1 MTRRYR
7 ALLKLAPRTLRERHG
22 AEMEALFNE
31 RLASARRTG
40 ITAAAAVWLHAAA
53 DLIRARL
60 ASLAYERTQLTHSL
74 APFDIRQSSLTERTS
89 NMAASDLRYGWRAL
103 VRQRSASAL
112 VVVMLA
118 LGIAVNV
125 AVFSLVN
132 GLFLRPF
139 PFPHPDR
146 LVYINTAAP
155 KWNLD
160 VVGINY
166 PDFDV
171 WQRDQKLFD
180 AIAMYETNDYNFA
193 DAGAA
198 ERIRGARITHDFP
211 NVFGVTPIVGRSFTA
226 EEDRPKA
233 APVVVISEALWRERF
248 GSDPGVTSRTLRLD
262 GVTRTIIGVMPS
274 QAAFPDD
281 VRLWVPYAGDPAQP
295 YESYSGDGIGRMK
308 PGVTVERADADIKR
322 AHQPIWDTREKQRI
336 VTPFVRPLHETFVR
350 DYRGAAKTMVGA
362 VAVLLLIACAN
373 VAAVMLARAL
383 ARRREMGIRLAL
395 GSTRLRLLRQLL
407 VENLILAAVG
417 GVLGLVAG
425 QWALAALLNMVPDQL
440 PRWAAFNLDA
450 RVAAFAVL
458 IVVATVILFGW
469 APALHAVAGDLR
481 SAVNATTNGT
491 TAAPRGR
498 RTLWALVGG
507 EFALAAVLLVCGLLL
522 VKAFDRVRHVD
533 PGFRSDRVLLSV
545 IPLSEG
551 TRPKWE
557 QWLAFWSDLESRVA
571 VLPGVD
577 AVGLITCAPLSGCH
591 TGNFFQPEN
600 ALPRPDGKNPVVLW
614 RTASPGYITAM
625 GLRLKE
631 GRFIQEADSQKGA
644 APVVV
649 VNETF
654 VRTFWGDGVPAVGR
668 RVRQGRDLLTIVGV
682 TADVKHYGLEQPVRP
697 AVYLPMRFDPRP
709 VMMLAVHT
717 TVEPTS
723 ITPSLREV
731 LRQMDPEVPLYRVR
745 TMEQQIRQSMA
756 LRAAFSWM
764 LAVFAGLA
772 FVLAIGGA
780 YGVAMYLVT
789 QRTREIG
796 IRVALGART
805 RDIFR
810 GIVAGGLGVVCTGV
824 AIGLLAAVVVAGQ
837 LGDALFGVNARDP
850 GVLALVVI
858 VLLATALVANGLPA
872 RRAARI
878 DPMRSL
884 RTDG

>member
-1 MTRRYR
+1 MQ
-7 ALLKLAPRTLRERHG
+7 
-22 AEMEALFNE
+22 ALFE
-31 RLASARRTG
+31 DRLAAARRVGTV
-40 ITAAAAVWLHAAA
+40 AAAAVWMRATVDILAAHL
-53 DLIRARL
+53 D
-60 ASLAYERTQLTHSL
+60 SNPCERVQLTIPVDERNSIM
-74 APFDIRQSSLTERTS
+74 AGSDIRY
-89 NMAASDLRYGWRAL
+89 AWRAL
-103 VRQRSASAL
+103 LRQRGASAL
-112 VVVMLA
+112 VIVMLA

-146 LVYINTAAP
+146 LAYINTAAP

-166 PDFDV
+166 PDFAV
-171 WQRDQKLFD
+171 WQKDQKLFD
-180 AIAMYETNDYNFA
+180 AITMYESENFNLA
-193 DAGAA
+193 DGGGA
-198 ERIRGARITHDFP
+198 ERIRGARITYDYP
-211 NVFGVTPIVGRSFTA
+211 KVFGVAPVLGRSFTA
-226 EEDRPKA
+226 DEDRPKA
-233 APVVVISEALWRERF
+233 PPVVVISEALWRERF
-248 GSDPGVTSRTLRLD
+248 GSDPNITSRTLRLN
-262 GVTRTIIGVMPS
+262 GVARSVIGVMPAR
-274 QAAFPDD
+274 AAFPDD

-308 PGVTVERADADIKR
+308 PGVTVEQADADIKR

-350 DYRGAAKTMVGA
+350 DYRGATKTIAGA
-362 VAVLLLIACAN
+362 VVVLLLIACAN

-407 VENLILAAVG
+407 VENLMLAAAG
-417 GVLGLVAG
+417 GAIGLVAG
-425 QWALAALLNMVPDQL
+425 QWALAALLSMVPDQL
-440 PRWAAFNLDA
+440 PAWAAFRLDA
-450 RVAAFAVL
+450 RVAAFSVL
-458 IVVATVILFGW
+458 IVVVTVILFGW
-469 APALHAVAGDLR
+469 APGLHAVAGDLR

-522 VKAFDRVRHVD
+522 FKAFDRVRHVD
-533 PGFRSDRVLLSV
+533 PGFRSDHVLLAT
-545 IPLSEG
+545 IPLSDG
-551 TRPKWE
+551 TRPE
-557 QWLAFWSDLESRVA
+557 PRQWLSFWSDLERRVA
-571 VLPGVD
+571 GVPGVD
-577 AVGLITCAPLSGCH
+577 ASGFITCAPLSGCH
-591 TGNFFQPEN
+591 TGNFFRPEN
-600 ALPRPDGKNPVVLW
+600 ALPQPEGKNPVVLW
-614 RTASPGYITAM
+614 RTASPGYAAAM
-625 GLRLKE
+625 GLRLNE
-631 GRFIQEADSQKGA
+631 GRFLEERDSLKGA
-644 APVVV
+644 APVLV

-654 VRTFWGDGVPAVGR
+654 VRTFWGDGVKAVGR
-668 RVRQGRDLLTIVGV
+668 RVRQGDNNVLTIVGV
-682 TADVKHYGLEQPVRP
+682 TADVKHYGLEVAMRP
-697 AVYLPMRFDPRP
+697 GVYLPMPLDPRT

-723 ITPSLREV
+723 IVPSLRDV
-731 LRQMDPEVPLYRVR
+731 LRQMDPEVPLYRVK
-745 TMEQQIRQSMA
+745 TMDQQIRQSMA
-756 LRAAFSWM
+756 MRAAFSWM

-810 GIVAGGLGVVCTGV
+810 GVVAAGLGVVAGGV
-824 AIGLLAAVVVAGQ
+824 AVGVLGALVVARQ

-850 GVLALVVI
+850 GVLAIVVV

>member
-1 MTRRYR
+1 MAGSDFRFAWR
-7 ALLKLAPRTLRERHG
+7 ALL
-22 AEMEALFNE
+22 
-31 RLASARRTG
+31 
-40 ITAAAAVWLHAAA
+40 
-53 DLIRARL
+53 
-60 ASLAYERTQLTHSL
+60 
-74 APFDIRQSSLTERTS
+74 
-89 NMAASDLRYGWRAL
+89 
-103 VRQRSASAL
+103 RQRGASAL
-112 VVVMLA
+112 VVLMLA

-139 PFPHPDR
+139 PFPNPDR
-146 LVYINTAAP
+146 LAYINTAAP

-171 WQRDQKLFD
+171 WQKNQKLFE
-180 AIAMYETNDYNFA
+180 AITLYETDNFNLA
-193 DAGAA
+193 DGAGA
-198 ERIRGARITHDFP
+198 ERIRGARITYDFP
-211 NVFGVTPIVGRSFTA
+211 RVFGVTPILGRSFTA
-226 EEDRPKA
+226 EEDRPKGP
-233 APVVVISEALWRERF
+233 PVVVISEGLWRERF
-248 GSDPGVTSRTLRLD
+248 GGDPNVTSRTLRVN
-262 GVTRTIIGVMPS
+262 GVTRTVLGVMPAS
-274 QAAFPDD
+274 ASFPDD
-281 VRLWVPYAGDPAQP
+281 VRFWVPYAGDPAQP
-295 YESYSGDGIGRMK
+295 WESYSGDGIGRLK
-308 PGVTVERADADIKR
+308 PGVTVDQADADLKR
-322 AHQPIWDTREKQRI
+322 AHQPIWDTRDKPRV

-350 DYRGAAKTMVGA
+350 DYRGATKTIAGA

-407 VENLILAAVG
+407 IENLILAAAG
-417 GVLGLVAG
+417 GAIGLAVG
-425 QWALAALLNMVPDQL
+425 QWALAGLLNMVPDQL
-440 PRWAAFNLDA
+440 PAWAAFHVDA

-458 IVVATVILFGW
+458 VVVVTVILFGW
-469 APALHAVAGDLR
+469 APALHAVVGDLR

-522 VKAFDRVRHVD
+522 FKAFDRVRHVD
-533 PGFRSDRVLLSV
+533 PGFRSDHVLLAT

-551 TRPKWE
+551 TRPKEE
-557 QWLAFWSDLESRVA
+557 QWLSFWSDLERRVA
-571 VLPGVD
+571 AIPGVD
-577 AVGLITCAPLSGCH
+577 AAGLITCAPLSGCH
-591 TGNFFQPEN
+591 TGNFFRPEN
-600 ALPRPDGKNPVVLW
+600 ALPQPEGKNPVVLW
-614 RTASPGYITAM
+614 RTASPGYAAAM

-631 GRFIQEADSQKGA
+631 GRFLDERDTQKDA
-644 APVVV
+644 ASVLV
-649 VNETF
+649 VNEMF
-654 VRTFWGDGVPAVGR
+654 VRTFWGDGVKAVGR
-668 RVRQGRDLLTIVGV
+668 RVRQGDNNVLTIVGV
-682 TADVKHYGLEQPVRP
+682 TADVKHYGLEVPMRP
-697 AVYLPMRFDPRP
+697 GVYLPMPRDPRT
-709 VMMLAVHT
+709 VMMLAVHA

-723 ITPSLREV
+723 IAASLRDV
-731 LRQMDPEVPLYRVR
+731 LRQMDPEIPLYRVR

-810 GIVAGGLGVVCTGV
+810 GVVAGGLGVVAAGV
-824 AIGLLAAVVVAGQ
+824 VVGLLAGVVVAGQ

-850 GVLALVVI
+850 GVLAIVVL

>member
-1 MTRRYR
+1 MTRGYR
-7 ALLKLAPRTLRERHG
+7 VLLRWAPRELRERHG
-22 AEMEALFNE
+22 PEMEALVEE
-31 RLASARRTG
+31 RLAAARRQG
-40 ITAAAAVWLHAAA
+40 TAVVVAVWLHAGA
-53 DLIRARL
+53 DIIRAHVASNAPGRVRL
-60 ASLAYERTQLTHSL
+60 TI
-74 APFDIRQSSLTERTS
+74 PIDERTS
-89 NMAASDLRYGWRAL
+89 IMAGSDVRYAWRAL
-103 VRQRSASAL
+103 LRQRSASAL
-112 VVVMLA
+112 VVLMLA

-146 LVYINTAAP
+146 LAYINTAAP

-166 PDFDV
+166 PDFAI
-171 WQRDQKLFD
+171 WQKDQKLFD
-180 AIAMYETNDYNFA
+180 AITMYESNDYNVA
-193 DAGAA
+193 EGGGA
-198 ERIRGARITHDFP
+198 ERIRGARITYDYP
-211 NVFGVTPIVGRSFTA
+211 KVFGVTPILGRSFTA
-226 EEDRPKA
+226 EEDRPKGP
-233 APVVVISEALWRERF
+233 PVVVISEALWRERF
-248 GSDPGVTSRTLRLD
+248 GSDPNVTSRTLRLD
-262 GVTRTIIGVMPS
+262 GVARTIIGVMPS

-295 YESYSGDGIGRMK
+295 WESYSGEGIGRMK
-308 PGVTVERADADIKR
+308 PGVTVEQADADIRR

-350 DYRGAAKTMVGA
+350 DYRGAAKTIAGA

-395 GSTRLRLLRQLL
+395 GSSRLRLLRQLL
-407 VENLILAAVG
+407 VENLILAVAG
-417 GVLGLVAG
+417 GVIGLVAG
-425 QWALAALLNMVPDQL
+425 RWALGLLLNAVPDQL
-440 PRWAAFNLDA
+440 PRWAAFHLDA
-450 RVAAFAVL
+450 RVAAFSVL
-458 IVVATVILFGW
+458 IVVGTVILFGW

-481 SAVNATTNGT
+481 SAVTATTNGT

-522 VKAFDRVRHVD
+522 FKAFDRVRHVD
-533 PGFRSDRVLLSV
+533 PGFRSDHVLLAT

-551 TRPKWE
+551 TRPKPE
-557 QWLAFWSDLESRVA
+557 EWLFFWSDLERRVA
-571 VLPGVD
+571 ALPGVD
-577 AVGLITCAPLSGCH
+577 AAGVITCAPLSGCH
-591 TGNFFQPEN
+591 TGNFFKPDN
-600 ALPRPDGKNPVVLW
+600 ALPLPDGRNPVVLW
-614 RTASPGYITAM
+614 RTASPGYAAAM

-631 GRFIQEADSQKGA
+631 GRFLEERDNQKGA
-644 APVVV
+644 APVLV

-654 VRTFWGDGVPAVGR
+654 VRTFWGDGVRAVGR
-668 RVRQGRDLLTIVGV
+668 RVRQGDKNVMTIVGV

-697 AVYLPMRFDPRP
+697 AVYLPLTVDTRI

-717 TVEPTS
+717 TVDPTS
-723 ITPSLREV
+723 ITPSLRDV
-731 LRQMDPEVPLYRVR
+731 LRQMDPEVPLYRVK

-810 GIVAGGLGVVCTGV
+810 GVVAGGLGVVSAGV
-824 AIGLLAAVVVAGQ
+824 AVGLLAAVAIAGQ
-837 LGDALFGVNARDP
+837 LGDALFGVDARDP
-850 GVLALVVI
+850 GVLAIVVL
-858 VLLATALVANGLPA
+858 VLLTTALVANGLPA
-872 RRAARI
+872 RRASRI

>member
-1 MTRRYR
+1 MSRGYR
-7 ALLKLAPRTLRERHG
+7 ALLRLAPRELRERHG
-22 AEMEALFNE
+22 AEMQALFDD
-31 RLASARRTG
+31 RLAAARRQG
-40 ITAAAAVWLHAAA
+40 AFAIAGVWLHALA
-53 DLIRARL
+53 DIMRPHL
-60 ASLAYERTQLTHSL
+60 ASNTPERVHLTI
-74 APFDIRQSSLTERTS
+74 PIDERTS
-89 NMAASDLRYGWRAL
+89 IMAGSDIRYAWRAL
-103 VRQRSASAL
+103 LRQRGASAL
-112 VVVMLA
+112 VVLMLA

-171 WQRDQKLFD
+171 WQKDQKLFE
-180 AIAMYETNDYNFA
+180 AITTFETENFNLS
-193 DAGAA
+193 DGGGA
-198 ERIRGARITHDFP
+198 ERIPGARITYDFP
-211 NVFGVTPIVGRSFTA
+211 KVFGVAPILGRSFTA
-226 EEDRPKA
+226 EEDRPKG

-248 GSDPGVTSRTLRLD
+248 GSDPNVTSRTLRLD
-262 GVTRTIIGVMPS
+262 GVTRTVIGVMPAR
-274 QAAFPDD
+274 AAFPDD

-295 YESYSGDGIGRMK
+295 WESYTGDGIGRMK
-308 PGVTVERADADIKR
+308 PGVTVEQADADIKR

-336 VTPFVRPLHETFVR
+336 VTPFVRPLHETFVH
-350 DYRGAAKTMVGA
+350 DYRGAAKTIAGA

-407 VENLILAAVG
+407 VENLMLAAAG
-417 GVLGLVAG
+417 GVIGLVAG
-425 QWALAALLNMVPDQL
+425 QWALGALLNMVPDQL
-440 PRWAAFNLDA
+440 PRWAAFHLDA
-450 RVAAFAVL
+450 RVAGFSVL
-458 IVVATVILFGW
+458 VVVGTVIVFGW

-522 VKAFDRVRHVD
+522 FKAFDRVRHVD
-533 PGFRSDRVLLSV
+533 PGFRSDHVLLAV

-551 TRPKWE
+551 TRPKSE
-557 QWLAFWSDLESRVA
+557 QWLSFWADLERRVA

-577 AVGLITCAPLSGCH
+577 AAGLITCAPLSGCH

-600 ALPRPDGKNPVVLW
+600 ALPRPEGKNPVVLW
-614 RTASPGYITAM
+614 RTASPGYAAAM

-631 GRFIQEADSQKGA
+631 GRFLEPQDSQKDA
-644 APVVV
+644 ASVLV

-654 VRTFWGDGVPAVGR
+654 VRTFWGDGVKAVGR
-668 RVRQGRDLLTIVGV
+668 RVRQGKDRVITIVGV
-682 TADVKHYGLEQPVRP
+682 AADVKHYGLEQPVRP
-697 AVYLPMRFDPRP
+697 AVYLPLPVDPRT

-717 TVEPTS
+717 TVDPTS

-731 LRQMDPEVPLYRVR
+731 LRQLDPEIPLYRVR

-805 RDIFR
+805 RDIFK
-810 GIVAGGLGVVCTGV
+810 GVVAGGVGVVAAGV
-824 AIGLLAAVVVAGQ
+824 TVGLLAALIVAGQ
-837 LGDALFGVNARDP
+837 LGDALFGVSARDP
-850 GVLALVVI
+850 GVLAIVVL